1 MPNTKQIAPIDFGK
15 LWWLLAAAILIG
27 SWGAIL
33 LDAPI
38 FALFPAVLFGIYVTI
53 VDYKKLYYLLFFSI
67 PFSFNFGIGSS
78 SIDLPSEP
86 ITILLAGISVIYFLA
101 NYRKMSYK
109 FITHPVSLLLF
120 LHLGWIFI
128 TTLTSE
134 QFSFSVKFLA
144 AKIWYILPFYFLA
157 AKLLYRD
164 KVYKIWL
171 FSTLIGISLTIV
183 YVMIRHSAFGF
194 SFDDI
199 NWVLG
204 PFYPN
209 HVIYA
214 SVLTLFL
221 PYIWESLAFFKRKSA
236 YWWLMIGL
244 ILLFLVAIKYSYTRT
259 AYISVVALI
268 GSYWLIRFN
277 LLKYALIA
285 AVIVSSLGVRW
296 IIQDNHYLDFTPNF
310 ERTISNKEFDDL
322 VEATYNLEDISV
334 MERVYR
340 WVAAFRMTSDHPYL
354 GFGPGNFYSFYQPY
368 TLRMFKTYVSDNPE
382 KSGVHC
388 YFLMTAVEQGIPG
401 MIIFIL
407 LMLSIIVT
415 GERAYHLAKDPKIK
429 RRIMANL
436 LTFLAVCS
444 LLIVNDMIE
453 TDKIG
458 SFFFVSAALI
468 VRFYIHAKDSGLT
481 PKNEQALSPTKS

>member
-1 MPNTKQIAPIDFGK
+1 MPNTQQIAPSTNR
-15 LWWLLAAAILIG
+15 LWWILAVAILIG
-27 SWGAIL
+27 SGGAVL
-33 LDAPI
+33 LDTPI
-38 FALFPAVLFGIYVTI
+38 FVLFPTVLFGIYITI

-67 PFSFNFGIGSS
+67 PFSSNVGIGSS

-86 ITILLAGISVIYFLA
+86 ITILLAGISVVYFLT
-101 NYRKMSYK
+101 NYRKMSFK
-109 FITHPVSLLLF
+109 FITHPVSLLLL
-120 LHLGWIFI
+120 LHLAWTLI

-134 QFSFSVKFLA
+134 QFSFSAKFLA
-144 AKIWYILPFYFLA
+144 AKIWYVLPFYFLA

-164 KVYKIWL
+164 KVYKTWL
-171 FSTLIGISLTIV
+171 FSTLAGISLTIV
-183 YVMIRHSAFGF
+183 YVMVRHSAFGF
-194 SFDDI
+194 SFDEI

-214 SVLTLFL
+214 SILTLFL

-244 ILLFLVAIKYSYTRT
+244 LLLFLIAIKFSYTRA
-259 AYISVVALI
+259 AYVSVIALI

-277 LLKYALIA
+277 VLKYALIL
-285 AVIVSSLGVRW
+285 AVIVSSMGVRW
-296 IIQDNHYLDFTPNF
+296 IVQENHYLDYAPNF

-340 WVAAFRMTSDHPYL
+340 WVAAFRMTSDHPYM

-401 MIIFIL
+401 MLIFVL

-415 GERAYHLAKDPKIK
+415 GERAYHLSKDPKIK
-429 RRIMANL
+429 RRIMANIL
-436 LTFLAVCS
+436 AFLAICS
-444 LLIVNDMIE
+444 LLIVNDVIE

-468 VRFYIHAKDSGLT
+468 VRLYIHARD
-481 PKNEQALSPTKS
+481 ESPSLR